1 MISHLDPL
9 SRNVNHPSLPPW
21 IESSNPSL
29 ISLLDLG
36 PSQIPSSI
44 SRQLVNLK
52 RTEKIIVRR
61 RTATKR
67 DHLDHKLLEELRRK
81 RSLQHT
87 KSLTISL
94 MPYLARR
101 PRWAGTR
108 RGEGISIPSERLVD
122 TGQTSMWI
130 TEEVEVDEV
139 VSEEG
144 VGSDLVEDMGSK
156 VKMVEGTVDEV
167 EDEGAMMGTTTAVE
181 VEVVDED
188 LVGREV
194 SEAVDLI
201 GVSHLP
207 RPPSTRWRDNEGKVN
222 DQEGNS
228 INIVLWRQD

>member
-1 MISHLDPL
+1 MAHPNPHLISNTNNPLLPRSHSSHHHLNPLVMISHLDPL

-87 KSLTISL
+87 RSLTISL
-94 MPYLARR
+94 MLYLARP
-101 PRWAGTR
+101 PRWGGTK
-108 RGEGISIPSERLVD
+108 RGVGISILSERLVG
-122 TGQTSMWI
+122 TGQTNM
-130 TEEVEVDEV
+130 
-139 VSEEG
+139 
-144 VGSDLVEDMGSK
+144 
-156 VKMVEGTVDEV
+156 
-167 EDEGAMMGTTTAVE
+167 
-181 VEVVDED
+181 
-188 LVGREV
+188 
-194 SEAVDLI
+194 
-201 GVSHLP
+201 
-207 RPPSTRWRDNEGKVN
+207 
-222 DQEGNS
+222 
-228 INIVLWRQD
+228 